1 MISKADL
8 ATPGSTHADV
18 VEQPSWLLRSKL
30 RPPVIPGYYTPR
42 PRFDDLL
49 GRVSAFPLTLVVA
62 PAGSGKTQLLAHW
75 VSTAPVPTAWL
86 SLEEMDNDPIELWT
100 GIIATLEVLA
110 PKCGLTVRDLLAGS
124 APIDDVVRALLH
136 NLEADPAGQSVLVID
151 DVHCVSSSTAS
162 NALAVFV
169 QHLPPWLHVVMA
181 GRSDPTF
188 RSTGCGCEGN

>member
-8 ATPGSTHADV
+8 ATRGGTDADV
-18 VEQPSWLLRSKL
+18 MEQPSWLLRSKL

-42 PRFDDLL
+42 PRFDDVL
-49 GRVSAFPLTLVVA
+49 GRVTSFPLTLVVA

-75 VSTAPVPTAWL
+75 VSTTPVPTAWL

-100 GIIATLEVLA
+100 GIIAALEVLA

-136 NLEADPAGQSVLVID
+136 NLEAIRPARPSW
-151 DVHCVSSSTAS
+151 SST
-162 NALAVFV
+162 
-169 QHLPPWLHVVMA
+169 
-181 GRSDPTF
+181 TF
-188 RSTGCGCEGN
+188 TA